1 MTKMCRQR
9 RKLSVPRS
17 LGPELQQLQNQMKMV
32 ALVVEGEVM

>member
-1 MTKMCRQR
+1 MIKMYRQR

-17 LGPELQQLQNQMKMV
+17 PGLELQKLQNQMKMV